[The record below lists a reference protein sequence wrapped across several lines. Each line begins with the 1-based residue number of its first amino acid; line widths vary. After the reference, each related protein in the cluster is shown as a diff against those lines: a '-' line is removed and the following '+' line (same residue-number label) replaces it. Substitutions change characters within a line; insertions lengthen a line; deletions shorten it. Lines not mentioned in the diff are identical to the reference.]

1 MDIPAVSDSSWT
13 ESVRPKFHGS
23 ARAMFPVVL
32 KGLFLTIITLG
43 IYRFWYMTN
52 VRRFLWN
59 NTEVDG
65 DFLEYTGR
73 GVELFIGFLIA
84 VAVLVPFYAM
94 LFLAPLYMGA
104 EAAAVAQGLYGFA
117 LLLLAQYALYRARR
131 YRLTRTIW
139 RGVRFQQSGS
149 GWGYAWRSLL
159 WLILTVLTL
168 GLAYPWMRAGL
179 ERYKMTNTWYGDQQG
194 AFSATGGQL
203 FWRTLLVWLA
213 ALVVIGGPIAFVAG
227 MEATGNIGAAS
238 PAHALILVS
247 VIGFIVLVPVYWAV
261 EFRWWANGCSVGPAA
276 AACDLGNFAFFKV
289 YLGYLG
295 VALLFGLVVGAIGL
309 GIGFALHSGGVLEG
323 MAAQARPPVVF
334 FVAFG
339 AFYFLVGLVFAAL
352 WQVFGVRPI
361 WRKSFE
367 SCEIRGLGALMAAQS
382 VTPEAN
388 AFGEGIADAIDF
400 GGF

>member
-1 MDIPAVSDSSWT
+1 
-13 ESVRPKFHGS
+13 
-23 ARAMFPVVL
+23 MFPLVL

-43 IYRFWYMTN
+43 IYRFWYVTN

-84 VAVLVPFYAM
+84 VAVLIPFYAI

-104 EAAAVAQGLYGFA
+104 EAAAIAQGVY
-117 LLLLAQYALYRARR
+117 LLGLVILAQYALYRARR

-139 RGVRFQQSGS
+139 RGIRFQQSGS

-159 WLILTVLTL
+159 WLILTALTL
-168 GLAYPWMRAGL
+168 GIAYPWMRASL
-179 ERYKMTNTWYGDQQG
+179 ERYKLNNTWYGDQQG

-213 ALVVIGGPIAFVAG
+213 GIIVIGAPIGFTAYL
-227 MEATGNIGAAS
+227 EASGSIGAAS

-247 VIGFIVLVPVYWAV
+247 VIGFIIIVPVYWAV
-261 EFRWWANGCSVGPAA
+261 EFRWWANGCSIGPASA
-276 AACDLGNFAFFKV
+276 SCDLGNFSFFKV

-295 VALLFGLVVGAIGL
+295 VSLLFGLVVAIVAGI
-309 GIGFALHSGGVLEG
+309 IGFALHSSGAFESMIGGGGRPPFLA
-323 MAAQARPPVVF
+323 MAAIVLV
-334 FVAFG
+334 
-339 AFYFLVGLVFAAL
+339 YFLVGLVFAAL
-352 WQVFGVRPI
+352 WQLFGVRPI

-367 SCEIRGLGALMAAQS
+367 SCAIHDLGALMAAQS
-382 VTPEAN
+382 ATPEAN